1 MLSALMAGWVA
12 ATVVLVALL
21 IYRALLSMKEDD
33 QIFLGTG
40 EQHLEQEQQAL
51 VGKLQSL
58 GKYSMI
64 FGVLS
69 AVLLLAIAGVW
80 TYEQL
85 MRPPIS

>member
-1 MLSALMAGWVA
+1 MAGWVA